1 MYVRTVWV
9 AEKDL
14 ELTNCAL
21 LAKTSAL
28 AEMEQNLATIG
39 TKHEHELQSQLAQKD
54 AEHAQHLA
62 QVDERIRK
70 MLAAKDLELSNIRG
84 ILRAKETKLKA
95 SEEALAQINR
105 EIVSIKKR

>member
-1 MYVRTVWV
+1 
-9 AEKDL
+9 
-14 ELTNCAL
+14 
-21 LAKTSAL
+21 
-28 AEMEQNLATIG
+28 MEQKLANFG
-39 TKHEHELQSQLAQKD
+39 TQHEQKLQSLLAQKD

-62 QVDERIRK
+62 LVDERIRK

-95 SEEALAQINR
+95 SEETLAQINR